1 VDFQADTS
9 ADSGAPTQASP
20 VGAALRNVA
29 STLGGETAL
38 YVSPGF
44 PVPSLTLVTHPS
56 DPQAVLGALNDAL
69 SAAGKTAGGSSTGGQ
84 MSLGS
89 ILGGLQ
95 LSHAEVGDVL
105 VVSTSQQAVDA
116 FTGTGPKLSTDAT
129 FQDARQ
135 ASGLP
140 DQTTGFA
147 YADLKDALPLVQ
159 ELAALAGG
167 TGATALPDVSALQT
181 LTAYGSG
188 SGGGVERFSV
198 FLEIR

>member
-1 VDFQADTS
+1 MEGLSERAGERRTDVQPSRRDAHHQVERKPGGDLPPHRLHRGVELGPAHLADEVP
-9 ADSGAPTQASP
+9 GP
-20 VGAALRNVA
+20 AAV
-29 STLGGETAL
+29 
-38 YVSPGF
+38 
-44 PVPSLTLVTHPS
+44 
-56 DPQAVLGALNDAL
+56 
-69 SAAGKTAGGSSTGGQ
+69 
-84 MSLGS
+84 
-89 ILGGLQ
+89 
-95 LSHAEVGDVL
+95 
-105 VVSTSQQAVDA
+105 
-116 FTGTGPKLSTDAT
+116 
-129 FQDARQ
+129 
-135 ASGLP
+135 LP